1 MKKQTII
8 GILNNKTYTINIK
21 ILNEDKNLYLIKL
34 NKQRYLVNVITIA
47 SQEVSILINNQHFNV
62 YTNSNQLNNC
72 ISATIKNHLI
82 ELQILNQQELDIQQI
97 HNKNL
102 INKKSLQIHSPMSG
116 KISRFLVT
124 EGTKVKKDQGLL
136 IIEAM
141 KMENEL
147 QSPKNGI
154 IKKIKT
160 TIGATIK
167 TSDVL
172 IIID

>member
-1 MKKQTII
+1 M
-8 GILNNKTYTINIK
+8 
-21 ILNEDKNLYLIKL
+21 
-34 NKQRYLVNVITIA
+34 A
-47 SQEVSILINNQHFNV
+47 PS
-62 YTNSNQLNNC
+62 
-72 ISATIKNHLI
+72 
-82 ELQILNQQELDIQQI
+82 QI